1 MQVAQRQPGVDAQL
15 VAERAVQLAVHGE
28 GICLPAAAVE
38 REHQL
43 RVQLLVVR
51 VVLDQPVQFRYEPS
65 VLAEGQPGLDQRPGG
80 LQPEPAQPL
89 GVLVQPGAPGEVG
102 EVRQRLAP
110 PEPERC
116 AQVALTVDWVRR
128 HGGVADQAFGGLH
141 VGDLGA
147 DIEHVARRPVADR
160 GPAARTCRRWD
171 TWLCTVF
178 SAVGGAASPQTAS
191 TSRWV
196 LTISPGCRAS
206 IASTAMR
213 RSPRTGRAVPS
224 TSTSTGPSSRTC
236 MATVNSAPPKPD
248 TAPAPRVRDRA
259 VCVDRAKG
267 AREAPPRPAAS
278 ALGCGP

>member
-160 GPAARTCRRWD
+160 GPAAQDLPEVGHMALHGVQRGRRRGVAPD
-171 TWLCTVF
+171 RVDQP
-178 SAVGGAASPQTAS
+178 VGADDLTRVQGQHRQHRDAA
-191 TSRWV
+191 
-196 LTISPGCRAS
+196 
-206 IASTAMR
+206 
-213 RSPRTGRAVPS
+213 
-224 TSTSTGPSSRTC
+224 
-236 MATVNSAPPKPD
+236 
-248 TAPAPRVRDRA
+248 
-259 VCVDRAKG
+259 
-267 AREAPPRPAAS
+267 
-278 ALGCGP
+278 